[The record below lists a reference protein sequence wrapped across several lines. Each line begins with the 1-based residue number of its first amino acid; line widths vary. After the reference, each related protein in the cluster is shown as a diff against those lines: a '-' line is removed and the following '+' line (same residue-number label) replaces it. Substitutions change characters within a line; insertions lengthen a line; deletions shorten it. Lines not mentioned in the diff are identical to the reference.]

1 MLTRRSIDT
10 AYQPDVAVMRSES
23 RPLCC
28 CCGSAGVPLYSDL
41 PDNLFSA
48 PGTWSLKKCEQ
59 SACGLVWLDP
69 MPLPEDLSAA
79 YKDYYTHGEKLSRS
93 AVFRSAKYLYRLLV
107 DAFLMIG
114 GIPMERKR
122 AALMFIGDRT
132 PGALLDVGC
141 GQGNFLALMV
151 KRGWSV
157 MGVDFDAD
165 AVEAA
170 RKTHNLNVRVGTV
183 DTMLDTG
190 ITFDVVTASHV
201 IEHVPDPVEFLAKCR
216 RLLRPGGSMVLRT
229 PNVDSV
235 GHRRYRRFWRGLEPP
250 RHLHLFTVAALE
262 RFARTAG
269 FARVDCFTS
278 SVAAEGMLTASHI
291 LEKKGRYPPPKLTI
305 VEHVQYKLLAPI
317 LGLRGKIA
325 WLLDRSS
332 GEEICAVLT
341 NAASGE

>member
-1 MLTRRSIDT
+1 
-10 AYQPDVAVMRSES
+10 
-23 RPLCC
+23 
-28 CCGSAGVPLYSDL
+28 
-41 PDNLFSA
+41 
-48 PGTWSLKKCEQ
+48 
-59 SACGLVWLDP
+59 

-201 IEHVPDPVEFLAKCR
+201 IEHVPDAGACCDRAAVWFCERPTSIAWGTGGIADSGVAWSRPDICISSPWLRSSVLQGLRASR
-216 RLLRPGGSMVLRT
+216 AWTASLHRLRPK
-229 PNVDSV
+229 
-235 GHRRYRRFWRGLEPP
+235 
-250 RHLHLFTVAALE
+250 A
-262 RFARTAG
+262 
-269 FARVDCFTS
+269 C
-278 SVAAEGMLTASHI
+278 
-291 LEKKGRYPPPKLTI
+291 
-305 VEHVQYKLLAPI
+305 
-317 LGLRGKIA
+317 
-325 WLLDRSS
+325 
-332 GEEICAVLT
+332 
-341 NAASGE
+341 